1 MTDLVG
7 IKLINNGIKDDEAAM
22 LIRACSFCPKFSSF
36 ILEKNEVGEM
46 FSYMLK
52 ESITL
57 MQS

>member
-1 MTDLVG
+1 MTGLVG
-7 IKLINNGIKDDEAAM
+7 VKLINNGIKDDEAAM

-36 ILEKNEVGEM
+36 ILEKNEVGEK

-52 ESITL
+52 ESVKL